1 MKTLIKTGLV
11 CAAAMWAPAAAMA
24 DPAGCDAGEI
34 VIKFTHVTAERGHPK
49 GEAAAEL
56 QRQVNA
62 SLDGRACMEV
72 YPNSTLY
79 ADNDEM
85 LQALLDGD
93 VHLAAPSFSKL
104 KRISPQVQLFD
115 LPFLFQDLEH
125 VINFTYTDEATA
137 LLEAGQDA
145 GFRGLGY
152 WMNGMSQMTAVREV
166 RTPEDLNGLH
176 FRMQGSAVEQAM
188 FERMGATGE
197 KLAFSKV
204 YDALAS
210 GQVTAQANTWSNIYT
225 KSFYTVQDSVTET
238 NHVVLAY
245 MVLTGDRWWNS
256 LPEDVRTELE
266 LILLEVTHER
276 NRFAYQLSELNRM
289 NVAQDGGRVVALEE
303 AERSAWVNTLG
314 PIWAQ
319 FEDEIGPDLISAAV
333 ASGTATSGF

>member
-1 MKTLIKTGLV
+1 MKNWIKTGLI
-11 CAAAMWAPAAAMA
+11 CAAAIATPFAAQA
-24 DPAGCDAGEI
+24 DATGCDAGEI
-34 VIKFTHVTAERGHPK
+34 VVKFTHVTAERGHPK
-49 GEAAAEL
+49 GEAAAAL
-56 QRQVNA
+56 QQRVNA
-62 SLDGRACMEV
+62 ELDGRACMEV

-85 LQALLDGD
+85 LQALLDGE

-125 VINFTYTDEATA
+125 VINFTYTDEAVD
-137 LLEAGQDA
+137 LLAAGQSS
-145 GFRGLGY
+145 GFHGLAY

-166 RTPEDLNGLH
+166 RTPADLGGLH

-245 MVLTGDRWWNS
+245 MVLTGDRWWKS
-256 LPEDVRTELE
+256 LPDDVRTDLE

-289 NVAQDGGRVVALEE
+289 NVVQDGGRVV
-303 AERSAWVNTLG
+303 
-314 PIWAQ
+314 
-319 FEDEIGPDLISAAV
+319 
-333 ASGTATSGF
+333 

>member
-137 LLEAGQDA
+137 LLQAGQDA

-166 RTPEDLNGLH
+166 RMPEDLNGLH
-176 FRMQGSAVEQAM
+176 FRMQAAVGHVGSVHFLVAPAAVLGPHQVHQGVVDVGALGQPEGAARRQLVEQPA
-188 FERMGATGE
+188 RGCP
-197 KLAFSKV
+197 
-204 YDALAS
+204 
-210 GQVTAQANTWSNIYT
+210 
-225 KSFYTVQDSVTET
+225 
-238 NHVVLAY
+238 H
-245 MVLTGDRWWNS
+245 
-256 LPEDVRTELE
+256 
-266 LILLEVTHER
+266 
-276 NRFAYQLSELNRM
+276 
-289 NVAQDGGRVVALEE
+289 
-303 AERSAWVNTLG
+303 
-314 PIWAQ
+314 
-319 FEDEIGPDLISAAV
+319 
-333 ASGTATSGF
+333 